1 MSDHPNPEEQPTAAL
16 ARTTTALQDLT
27 EYVYRV
33 AVEAAARTMGNLRV
47 DAIRQESTLTER
59 FLAYMEMGLDRQ
71 IVEAEEPLRISAIAF
86 TDRGDAH
93 QTYER
98 ETGAD
103 MACFIRYDLPGL
115 RWAKGFLG
123 QSKMAV
129 VHDLDNDGRP
139 HVGLK
144 SEDDYDEMIEH
155 AVSMRKITED
165 SYVFFF
171 SHEAVTVEKT
181 GALIRD
187 MEQSHPHK
195 PWQDI
200 HNFRQDQRGVD
211 IARFYSAFVAC
222 QLGDTL
228 LDRPAAGF
236 NSMLDLITARGIGV
250 VLLIMVGTVPPMPS
264 LQRDSTEL
272 QALPFDVPE
281 TYWNWPRLMQ
291 GLMNIRQ

>member
-1 MSDHPNPEEQPTAAL
+1 MPDNHNPDDHDSSAL
-16 ARTTTALQDLT
+16 ARASTALQDLMA
-27 EYVYRV
+27 YVYNV

-47 DAIRQESTLTER
+47 EAIRHESTLTER

-71 IVEAEEPLRISAIAF
+71 VVNAVEPLRISAIAF
-86 TDRGDAH
+86 TDRGTPGE
-93 QTYER
+93 TYER

-129 VHDLDNDGRP
+129 VHDIDDDGRP
-139 HVGLK
+139 HVGLR
-144 SEDDYDEMIEH
+144 SEADYDDMIEN
-155 AVSMRKITED
+155 AISMRQITED

-171 SHEAVTVEKT
+171 SQEAVTVEKT
-181 GALIRD
+181 GALLGD
-187 MEQSHPHK
+187 MEQSRPHK
-195 PWQDI
+195 PWRDV
-200 HNFRQDQRGVD
+200 HSFRQDRRGVD
-211 IARFYSAFVAC
+211 IAKFYSAFVAC

-236 NSMLDLITARGIGV
+236 DSMLDLITARGIAV

-264 LQRDSTEL
+264 LARNSTEL
-272 QALPFDVPE
+272 EALTFEVPE
-281 TYWNWPRLMQ
+281 TYWAWPHLLHT
-291 GLMNIRQ
+291 LMNNR